1 MQKIYNEMVSSL
13 IGLFTT
19 AKSRFIL
26 LFLILL
32 ASIISVSEL
41 LVTHFFTRLILERDG
56 VDESKTKYLLVFFFL
71 FLALTRFGHYL
82 QRIYRIKLFDKSF
95 KSDRKDKS
103 HEEESWQWALA
114 FELSTIL
121 GIVVQLIAIIIF
133 FIYLNV
139 SYGLINFFI
148 VAIVLQLLSYLFSK
162 QIKIQKSFSK
172 ASKNNKNVSNSVKVM
187 ARIKSGEIGVLIAG
201 ASFLLSIGILIYFS
215 FGQSISPAHSI
226 VLFFGLKMQ
235 SSSLSMLSTS
245 LMRFARARVNSE

>member
-1 MQKIYNEMVSSL
+1 MQKIYNEMTSSL
-13 IGLFTT
+13 VHLFTT
-19 AKSRFIL
+19 SKSRLIL

-41 LVTHFFTRLILERDG
+41 LVTHFFTRLILERDD
-56 VDESKTKYLLVFFFL
+56 VDDSKTKYLLVFFFL

-95 KSDRKDKS
+95 KNNKKNKS
-103 HEEESWQWALA
+103 HAEESWQWALA

-139 SYGLINFFI
+139 SYGLINFLI
-148 VAIVLQLLSYLFSK
+148 VAIVLQFLNYLFSK
-162 QIKIQKSFSK
+162 QIQIQKSFSK
-172 ASKNNKNVSNSVKVM
+172 SQKNNKSISSSVKVM
-187 ARIKSGEIGVLIAG
+187 ARIKSGEIGV
-201 ASFLLSIGILIYFS
+201 YFS

-226 VLFFGLKMQ
+226 VLFFGIKMQ

-245 LMRFARARVNSE
+245 LMRFARARANSE